1 MYKETVKFFIRTATK
16 EAYPVLKGGKEDSAR
31 EWAKYTG
38 GYNHILKRTVN
49 SQGVEIEVKNIF
61 HKVQVIDTES
71 RGQGG
76 KLFKC
81 KLFYTVEGSEE
92 SYVILDLRTESLFS
106 IIQKG
111 EFLNEGLFKG
121 TYALSNTGGTYY
133 IYNLELED
141 SYFYNEY
148 QEYLSKEARE
158 SEGVVLKNTLGLNDL
173 IEGHIY
179 TKVSKGVVER
189 RRYLYMGKVPIKE
202 TSISQST
209 LQPIYFDVDRFYD
222 YFHYCTNFTA
232 KADGYMSEIADFFR
246 NRQSRGYINVSELSQ
261 ISNYSILLKTTNKFF
276 EDVSDIE
283 PLDMSKLFSDK
294 IESIRNREKPF
305 LSLDTSIS
313 KVKFANNGHFKLE
326 ERSLELVD
334 ILIRSKNN
342 FYNEQSIL
350 YPLDR
355 FKTVVNRDAYI
366 NSIIKNIDNTNAKIK
381 NYLANY
387 ESNEKNRLHAVSKAI
402 EEQNENTRNNLYY
415 HQNIKYISNYRLSS
429 STLTKLLDN
438 NTILIEKL
446 KQYQN

>member
-31 EWAKYTG
+31 EWAKYPS

-49 SQGVEIEVKNIF
+49 SQGVEIEVKNLF

-111 EFLNEGLFKG
+111 VFLNEGLFKG

-148 QEYLSKEARE
+148 QEYLSKVARE

-202 TSISQST
+202 TSISQSKV
-209 LQPIYFDVDRFYD
+209 QPIYFDVDRFYE
-222 YFHYCTNFTA
+222 YFHYSTVFTA
-232 KADGYMSEIADFFR
+232 EADGYMSEITDFFR
-246 NRQSRGYINVSELSQ
+246 NRQSRGFIKVSELSQ

-276 EDVSDIE
+276 EDVSDTE
-283 PLDMSKLFSDK
+283 PLDLSKLFTDNLN
-294 IESIRNREKPF
+294 SIREQPF
-305 LSLDTSIS
+305 LSLDNSIS
-313 KVKFANNGHFKLE
+313 TVKYAGNGHFHLE
-326 ERSLELVD
+326 KRSLD
-334 ILIRSKNN
+334 LINIMARNKNN
-342 FYNEQSIL
+342 FYIEQSIL
-350 YPLDR
+350 YPLER
-355 FKTVVNRDAYI
+355 FKTVVNKDKYLT
-366 NSIIKNIDNTNAKIK
+366 SIIKNIDNTNAKIK
-381 NYLANY
+381 NYLSNY
-387 ESNEKNRLHAVSKAI
+387 NSNEKKRLQVISKVI
-402 EEQNENTRNNLYY
+402 EEQNEYARDKRYY
-415 HQNIKYISNYRLSS
+415 HQKIKSIGSYRISFSS
-429 STLTKLLDN
+429 LTKLLDN